1 MIVTHSETSDDA
13 VRKFD
18 SSMESLR
25 KLDVAQEYMILLTEV
40 ETLRSMNEPE
50 AMADCT
56 YTNILYAA
64 LKPAAISRSLLKM
77 LSSHTSG
84 SKTLSML

>member
-25 KLDVAQEYMILLTEV
+25 KLDVAQEYMTLLTEV
-40 ETLRSMNEPE
+40 ENLRSVN
-50 AMADCT
+50 DCKAVAERA
-56 YTNILYAA
+56 YTKILYAA
-64 LKPAAISRSLLKM
+64 LKHAAISKSLLKM
-77 LSSHTSG
+77 LFSHTSG
-84 SKTLSML
+84 SKALSTL

>member
-25 KLDVAQEYMILLTEV
+25 KLDVAQEYMTLLTEV
-40 ETLRSMNEPE
+40 ENLRSTNDFKAVAER
-50 AMADCT
+50 T

-64 LKPAAISRSLLKM
+64 LKHAAISRSLLKM
-77 LSSHTSG
+77 LFSHTSG
-84 SKTLSML
+84 SKTSSML